1 MPSGKGEESLKHQEL
16 PPEVESIAHEIVDAA
31 FTVHRAL
38 GPGLLESVY
47 EACLAHE
54 LSKRGLKIDRQVIL
68 PVVYDSIRLE
78 AGLRLDMLV
87 ENQVVVELKAIEVLL
102 PVHEAQMLTYLKLTG
117 HRLGFLMNF
126 NVPLMKDGIRRMVL

>member
-1 MPSGKGEESLKHQEL
+1 VKHQEL
-16 PPEVESIAHEIVDAA
+16 PPEVESIAREIVDAA
-31 FTVHRAL
+31 YTVHRAL

-87 ENQVVVELKAIEVLL
+87 ENQVVVELKAVEVLL

-126 NVPLMKDGIRRMVL
+126 NVALMKDGIRRMVL